1 MEIEAVQD
9 INVILNRFTDI
20 VGRYEIRNMQK
31 EVIVEKE
38 QEKKQEKTTSLKE
51 SLSASKIKSIE

>member
-20 VGRYEIRNMQK
+20 VGRYEIRTIQK
-31 EVIVEKE
+31 EVIAEKE
-38 QEKKQEKTTSLKE
+38 PEKK
-51 SLSASKIKSIE
+51 